1 MQAYHSSKF
10 SRIARATAQMAGH
23 PLTFI
28 LAALLVLAWAAT
40 GPLVG
45 YSNTWQLAI
54 NTSTTIATFLMVFLV
69 QNTQNRD
76 SAAMQLKLDEL
87 LRALKGAHL
96 ALLDLEELEQEELE
110 AMRANY
116 ERLARDAREAMRA
129 GTPDTGSPELRPAG
143 DSE

>member
-1 MQAYHSSKF
+1 MKTYHSSKF
-10 SRIARATAQMAGH
+10 SHLARVTAQMAGH
-23 PLTFI
+23 PLSFF
-28 LAALLVLAWAAT
+28 LAVALVLAWAAL

-45 YSNTWQLAI
+45 FSDTWQLTI
-54 NTSTTIATFLMVFLV
+54 NTGTTIATFLMVFLL

-87 LRALKGAHL
+87 LRALSGAHL
-96 ALLDLEELEQEELE
+96 ALLDLEELDQRELE
-110 AMRANY
+110 GMRANY

-143 DSE
+143 DSQ